1 MIKYSRRI
9 IFFFKQKTSYDM
21 RISDGSSDGCSSDLN
36 PVTYAFRGPLVG
48 SLTRPMGGWVS
59 DKIGGARVTL
69 IVFGAMIAAVLGLMA
84 FVPAEG
90 TAGNFQGFLA
100 MFIVLFALTGLGNGS
115 TFRMIPVIFLQE
127 RVRAASGRGAVAEKQ
142 ALIDAGKESA
152 AVLGFSGAI
161 GAYGGFR

>member
-1 MIKYSRRI
+1 
-9 IFFFKQKTSYDM
+9 
-21 RISDGSSDGCSSDLN
+21 
-36 PVTYAFRGPLVG
+36 
-48 SLTRPMGGWVS
+48 
-59 DKIGGARVTL
+59 
-69 IVFGAMIAAVLGLMA
+69 
-84 FVPAEG
+84 
-90 TAGNFQGFLA
+90 

-161 GAYGGFR
+161 GAYGGVFITRSFGSSIELTGSVEAALYCFVAFYVTCLDMTRLEAQTSEHQTLIRISYAVYCWKTK